1 MWSGEGLVR
10 NKLIFEMHSKKEDEF
25 RSGQIDGF
33 SAIGQGTEE
42 KVFSRVTCIFLLGQ
56 NWELNTDGCKNS
68 FVDEN
73 VVYQSISAD

>member
-1 MWSGEGLVR
+1 M
-10 NKLIFEMHSKKEDEF
+10 
-25 RSGQIDGF
+25 
-33 SAIGQGTEE
+33 
-42 KVFSRVTCIFLLGQ
+42 FSRVTCIFLLGQ